1 MTADGPIFYTVAEV
15 AEILRVDAA
24 TVYGSIRADAF
35 PAVRIRSR
43 YVIPAGAVIEMAED
57 AARCPGLGV
66 DLARRTRSVRHHRA
80 DHQR

>member
-1 MTADGPIFYTVAEV
+1 MTTDGPIFYTVAEV

-24 TVYGSIRADAF
+24 TVYRSIRADAF

-43 YVIPAGAVIEMAED
+43 YVIPAGAVIEMAEE
-57 AARCPGLGV
+57 AARSGGCV
-66 DLARRTRSVRHHRA
+66 DLARRTQSVRQHRA